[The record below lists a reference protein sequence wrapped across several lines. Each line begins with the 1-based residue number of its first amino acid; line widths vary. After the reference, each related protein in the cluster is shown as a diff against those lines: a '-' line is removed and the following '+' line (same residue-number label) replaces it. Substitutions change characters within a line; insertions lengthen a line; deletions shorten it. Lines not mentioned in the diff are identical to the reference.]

1 MARSPRRRGA
11 NLKLTIAK
19 SCRATRSRRACYP
32 ATALDFSNHLR
43 SKSVTNTSEEQ
54 SRTNVAG
61 KSPRPNSRSSQKTI
75 SALAIFAL
83 GLNAVAA
90 VYTSSPSDFAL
101 PNVSRL
107 AELLPHTEAPAQV
120 PQTVVAALND
130 IRSAQKQ
137 HLASLQETSSS
148 LQQNVALLQQES
160 STIGLLRRSITD
172 EQADVKNI
180 SAQIA
185 DEHVDV
191 KKMSALISTLI
202 TKVDALQNS
211 SAPAITSS
219 IPKGHARARLV
230 THKKPAR
237 GVKPAGLISLE
248 GVPLTA
254 ASSAFAF

>member
-54 SRTNVAG
+54 SRTNLSG
-61 KSPRPNSRSSQKTI
+61 KSPKPGSKSGHKTI

-130 IRSAQKQ
+130 IQSAQKQ
-137 HLASLQETSSS
+137 HLASLQETNSS
-148 LQQNVALLQQES
+148 LQQNMALLQEGS
-160 STIGLLRRSITD
+160 STIGLLRQSITD
-172 EQADVKNI
+172 EQSDVKHI

-191 KKMSALISTLI
+191 KKMSALLSTLI

-211 SAPAITSS
+211 SAPAVTSS
-219 IPKGHARARLV
+219 IPKGQGRARFV
-230 THKKPAR
+230 THKRSVRRVNP
-237 GVKPAGLISLE
+237 PGLMSLE
-248 GVPLTA
+248 GVPLTV
-254 ASSAFAF
+254 ASPGF

>member
-1 MARSPRRRGA
+1 
-11 NLKLTIAK
+11 
-19 SCRATRSRRACYP
+19 
-32 ATALDFSNHLR
+32 
-43 SKSVTNTSEEQ
+43 VTNTSEEQ
-54 SRTNVAG
+54 SQTNVA
-61 KSPRPNSRSSQKTI
+61 SNSRSGHKTI

-83 GLNAVAA
+83 GLNAAAA

-107 AELLPHTEAPAQV
+107 AELLPHTE
-120 PQTVVAALND
+120 
-130 IRSAQKQ
+130 

-160 STIGLLRRSITD
+160 STIGLLRQSITD

-230 THKKPAR
+230 THKKSAR
-237 GVKPAGLISLE
+237 AVKPAGLISLE

-254 ASSAFAF
+254 ASSGFAF